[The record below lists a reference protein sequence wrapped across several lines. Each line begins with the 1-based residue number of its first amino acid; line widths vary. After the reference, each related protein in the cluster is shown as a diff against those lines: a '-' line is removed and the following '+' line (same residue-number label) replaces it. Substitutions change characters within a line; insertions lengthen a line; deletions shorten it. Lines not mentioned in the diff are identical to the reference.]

1 MKVSRPLQ
9 DYFDSVIQISKAAG
23 VAIMNIYSQ
32 DKISVRDKSDGSP
45 LTLADTTSHMIIEER
60 LQQEFPD
67 VPVFSEESNK
77 VSYEDRKQWDRYFLI
92 DPLDG
97 TKEFINRNGEFTVN
111 IALIEHG
118 RPVLGVVFAPVLDM
132 MWYAAEGKGAF
143 KSTAGGSSERIFCD
157 PLSLERRVRI
167 VGSRSHGS
175 SALNL
180 YTELFA
186 EFDILPMGSSLKLC
200 CIADG
205 GADLYPRFGL
215 TSEWDIAAAQCVLQ
229 EAGGGVFQFSGK
241 ELEYNKENILNPFF
255 VALGNTDEALK
266 KIVLNK
272 AKDVCDVKRL

>member
-1 MKVSRPLQ
+1 MKFPRQLK
-9 DYFDSVIQISKAAG
+9 DNFDSVIQASIAAG

-32 DKISVRDKSDGSP
+32 DEISVQDKSDGSP
-45 LTLADTTSHMIIEER
+45 LTLADTTSHTIIEDR
-60 LQQEFPD
+60 LQKEFPD
-67 VPVFSEESNK
+67 LPVFSEESK
-77 VSYEDRKQWDRYFLI
+77 AVPYEERKQWERYFLI

-97 TKEFINRNGEFTVN
+97 TKEFVKRNGEFTVN

-118 RPVLGVVFAPVLDM
+118 RPVLGVVFAPVLDVV
-132 MWYAAEGKGAF
+132 WYAAEGKGAF
-143 KSTAGGSSERIFCD
+143 KSTAGGSPKQIFCD
-157 PLSLERRVRI
+157 PLSLEHRVRV

-175 SALNL
+175 SALSL
-180 YTELFA
+180 YTDFFA

-200 CIADG
+200 RIADG

-255 VALGNTDEALK
+255 VALGKTGEDVKTML
-266 KIVLNK
+266 LNK
-272 AKDVCDVKRL
+272 AKDVCDGE